1 MYGDWE
7 RGYRGGRGSALV
19 SQSHCHCVCYVCIW
33 LGIGGVWGEGIQRGA
48 GLSTR
53 VSEPLPLC
61 VLCMYR
67 AGDRKCMG
75 TGRGGT
81 EGSGAQHSSQSHFL
95 CQRSDE
101 ERTVSGQQPC
111 RPRSA
116 V

>member
-1 MYGDWE
+1 MGT
-7 RGYRGGRGSALV
+7 GRGDTEGGGAQHS
-19 SQSHCHCVCYVCIW
+19 SQSHCHCVCYVCTG
-33 LGIGGVWGEGIQRGA
+33 LGIGGVWGLGEGVQRGA

-81 EGSGAQHSSQSHFL
+81 EGSGAQHSSQSHCL